1 MKNIHAEFS
10 SIREHATDGRLRF
23 AEHWN
28 AMYSAGDVV
37 YLWVIDNVKNQMKKI
52 QYTNL
57 EIRGVRKNCLIMMF
71 IEGYHIGG
79 K

>member
-1 MKNIHAEFS
+1 MKTIHTEHTS
-10 SIREHATDGRLRF
+10 VRELAPDGYLNF

-28 AMYSAGDVV
+28 DMYSAGDVV
-37 YLWVIDNVKNQMKKI
+37 YLWIVDNVKNQMKKI

-57 EIRGVRKNCLIMMF
+57 EFRGAKDSCLMVKF